1 MGLTQDDVVK
11 ILNYLEESKFDELH
25 LETGDLKLIVR
36 RKGGS
41 NYAPATQLVESTPAP
56 GRPGEASKEPAR
68 QALAGG
74 NESPAAA
81 PSRTEAARPP
91 AQAAPLEGEGLVP
104 IRSTMLGVFYRSP
117 KPGAPPFVEVGSH
130 VKKGET
136 ICLIEV
142 MKLFNAVAADVEG
155 RIAQIC
161 AEDGQLVEYNQTLF
175 IVEPS
180 ELKKVRE

>member
-1 MGLTQDDVVK
+1 MGLSHDDVVK
-11 ILNYLEESKFDELH
+11 ILNYIDESKFDELH

-56 GRPGEASKEPAR
+56 GRSGEAPEEPAR

-81 PSRTEAARPP
+81 PSRAEAARPP
-91 AQAAPLEGEGLVP
+91 AQPEPSEEGVTP

-117 KPGAPPFVEVGSH
+117 KPGAPPFVEVGSQ
-130 VKKGET
+130 VKKGDT
-136 ICLIEV
+136 VCLIEV
-142 MKLFNAVAADVEG
+142 MKLFNAVAAEVEG

-161 AEDGQLVEYNQTLF
+161 IEDGQLVEYNQTLF
-175 IVEPS
+175 LVEPP
-180 ELKKVRE
+180 EGKKVRE